1 MTVTVYDWA
10 EYLVSSSPNL
20 RARKQTRPSLFFLLK
35 KLLFPEQVRM
45 SSLSRAASER
55 ALATT
60 PRSGLTRAK
69 SMPSQPE
76 YTPPRQQITR
86 VDSVSASEKA
96 AAYAAKKKAAME
108 RAAELRAENN
118 TKR

>member
-1 MTVTVYDWA
+1 
-10 EYLVSSSPNL
+10 
-20 RARKQTRPSLFFLLK
+20 
-35 KLLFPEQVRM
+35 
-45 SSLSRAASER
+45 
-55 ALATT
+55 
-60 PRSGLTRAK
+60 
-69 SMPSQPE
+69 MPSQPE